1 MELNPYARAVSTVAL
16 AATAFFTVAA
26 FATLPAD
33 AVLAIHW
40 NIDGVADGFAGR
52 EALLIVPVVT
62 ALVGGLLV
70 LAVRYDPRRAN
81 IARSADAL
89 GIVVVALS
97 LLVAVVQSAI
107 IVLLAMATGARFQSL
122 PGVAVLILVAAMVGA
137 AFGAISYAI
146 ALLARREE
154 TVIAVMNFTL
164 LPLTFLSAGFMQ
176 KNLMPEWMQ
185 RVADFNPVNWAVE
198 AGRVA
203 AAGGD
208 WGFVGLRVALLA
220 GFLVLGLAASTSAF
234 RAYQRSA

>member
-1 MELNPYARAVSTVAL
+1 MELSPYARAVSTVAL

-107 IVLLAMATGARFQSL
+107 INSGFGEAARLDRAAPIVIGSFFAILGYAMLNIRQNYTIGMRLPWTIESEAAWDAAHRFVGGIWILVGAVTALLGLLAFGEAA
-122 PGVAVLILVAAMVGA
+122 IL
-137 AFGAISYAI
+137 
-146 ALLARREE
+146 
-154 TVIAVMNFTL
+154 TL
-164 LPLTFLSAGFMQ
+164 MI
-176 KNLMPEWMQ
+176 
-185 RVADFNPVNWAVE
+185 
-198 AGRVA
+198 
-203 AAGGD
+203 
-208 WGFVGLRVALLA
+208 
-220 GFLVLGLAASTSAF
+220 GLALSIAGTVYVAYRVWSREPKRL
-234 RAYQRSA
+234 RATRRR

>member
-81 IARSADAL
+81 FARSADAL

-107 IVLLAMATGARFQSL
+107 INSGFGEAARLDRAAPIVIGSFFAILGYAMLNIRQNYTIGMRLPWTIESEAAWDAAHRFVGGIWILVGAVTALLGLLAFGEAAI
-122 PGVAVLILVAAMVGA
+122 LILM
-137 AFGAISYAI
+137 I
-146 ALLARREE
+146 
-154 TVIAVMNFTL
+154 
-164 LPLTFLSAGFMQ
+164 
-176 KNLMPEWMQ
+176 
-185 RVADFNPVNWAVE
+185 
-198 AGRVA
+198 
-203 AAGGD
+203 
-208 WGFVGLRVALLA
+208 
-220 GFLVLGLAASTSAF
+220 GLALSIAGTVYVAYRVWSREPKRL
-234 RAYQRSA
+234 RATRRR